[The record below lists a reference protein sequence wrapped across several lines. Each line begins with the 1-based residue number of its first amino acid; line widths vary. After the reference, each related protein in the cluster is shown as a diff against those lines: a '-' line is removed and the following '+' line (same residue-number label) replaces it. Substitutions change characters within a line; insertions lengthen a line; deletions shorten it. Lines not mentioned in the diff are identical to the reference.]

1 MRILKIN
8 LNNLRESID
17 AISEAVETIKN
28 GGSIVYPTDTIYGLG
43 VNALNNE
50 AISRLFKIK
59 RRPLGKAIPV
69 IINNIEMARKI
80 AYIDYRKDK
89 ILRKIWPSPITVI
102 LHKKDTVPNILT
114 GAKDTIG
121 IRIPDSELARILVS
135 SLDAPITATS
145 ANISG
150 EEPSLDIQKI
160 IDRFNQTANK
170 PDLILDAGNLP
181 SSEPSTVLD
190 LSGQKPKILR
200 IGPVKKEQLLD
211 ILSF

>member
-8 LNNLRESID
+8 LNNLKESID

-28 GGSIVYPTDTIYGLG
+28 GGVVVYPTDTIYGLG
-43 VNALNNE
+43 VNALNPE

-59 RRPLGKAIPV
+59 RRPSEKAVPV
-69 IINNIEMARKI
+69 IVNDVEMARKI
-80 AYIDYRKDK
+80 AYIDYRKNETLK
-89 ILRKIWPSPITVI
+89 KIWPSPVTII
-102 LHKKDTVPNILT
+102 LQKKDTVPDILT
-114 GAKDTIG
+114 GTKDTIG
-121 IRIPDSELARILVS
+121 IRIPDSKLARILVS
-135 SLDAPITATS
+135 SLGAPITATS

-160 IDRFNQTANK
+160 IDRFNQVNDK
-170 PDLILDAGNLP
+170 PDLILDAGILP
-181 SSEPSTVLD
+181 PSEPSTVLD

>member
-150 EEPSLDIQKI
+150 EEPSLDIQKLSTGLI
-160 IDRFNQTANK
+160 K
-170 PDLILDAGNLP
+170 PP
-181 SSEPSTVLD
+181 TS
-190 LSGQKPKILR
+190 R
-200 IGPVKKEQLLD
+200 I
-211 ILSF
+211 